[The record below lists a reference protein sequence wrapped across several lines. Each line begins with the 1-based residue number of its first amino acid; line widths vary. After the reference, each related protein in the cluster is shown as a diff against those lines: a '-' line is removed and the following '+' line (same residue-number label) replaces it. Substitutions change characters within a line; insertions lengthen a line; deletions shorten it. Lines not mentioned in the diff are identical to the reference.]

1 MRPWLLLIIG
11 GLLAGC
17 VQLQPP
23 TDKSDMSW
31 QQFGEQWALK
41 GYIVEPETKL
51 RSKVPDVTASQYK
64 AYLKGYQEGKS
75 EYCKQDPFVLGR
87 NGKIYY
93 GICND
98 VDRMYLDEY
107 WRGKNA
113 RAKR

>member
-41 GYIVEPETKL
+41 AILLNQKRSYALKCLTSQLVNTK
-51 RSKVPDVTASQYK
+51 RISKDIKKVRVNT
-64 AYLKGYQEGKS
+64 
-75 EYCKQDPFVLGR
+75 V
-87 NGKIYY
+87 NKI
-93 GICND
+93 
-98 VDRMYLDEY
+98 RLS
-107 WRGKNA
+107 
-113 RAKR
+113 